1 MVEKSNSIRNNYS
14 KGCVFMKKIKFVL
27 FFMICSF
34 FLPYFVYAEECSQ
47 DGIKIES
54 IQLKDK
60 TEYVEEKTPATLEAN
75 KIGLDLQ
82 MYEVGDYVEYELKVS
97 NSSNESYYFD
107 KDLLADSDYFDYS
120 ISYKDQDHI
129 IKPNEKKE
137 VLLRVQYKKEI
148 GKNQFYSGKYQN
160 NNSVTVSLSINQ
172 GIIDIITNPETGRTY
187 FVIGVILL
195 MIGLSFLTIRRNKKI
210 KLSLLFLFAFIV
222 IPSTVYAVCQHNI
235 DINSNITVSLAKPN
249 PCTFDGELVQGTE
262 YVNGQY
268 TYHYMQQFSGSTWNN
283 RTDEGWGVTLTDKN
297 STDDV
302 ITKLCTTINDKPIV
316 SMYAMFFNSK
326 TSHIDL
332 SSFDTSNVT
341 DMSAMF
347 YGVQGV
353 EEYDLSSFNTE
364 NVTNMS
370 VMFQNNIS
378 LKRIDLSSFD
388 TKNVVNQSALF
399 YGNTN
404 LVEVNM
410 DNWDFRKSGVS
421 VGHFSSNTKLKKVS
435 CKNWKLPESFTHWI
449 SRSWNGSS
457 SPIEEVDVTGWNL
470 SETKNIQGLFADS
483 KSLKRIIGLDT
494 WDTSNIENM
503 NSLFYGLESIT
514 DLDLSHF
521 NTSHVTDFGSIIAG
535 MTHLVNLNMDNWDFS
550 NYYDFSIG
558 SGMFYRLNGDVN
570 SHSLRNL
577 SLENAVL
584 PVICGDLFYGVPE
597 LKTLNLK
604 NVDTSKTTNMKYMF
618 NFSFGC
624 EIEELDVSSFDTSN
638 VTDMLYMFRYVP
650 KLKELDLS
658 SFDISKV
665 SASLLWGM
673 FEGLPSLEKL
683 DLSGF
688 DLSIFENPNTN
699 IGFGSLKL
707 KELVTPKNLDIGT
720 HTIRLDNTMY
730 AKGDSVGITAITKD
744 TPTKT
749 VYKSQPWN

>member
-1 MVEKSNSIRNNYS
+1 
-14 KGCVFMKKIKFVL
+14 MKKIKFVL

-34 FLPYFVYAEECSQ
+34 FLPYYVYAEECSQ

-120 ISYKDQDHI
+120 ISYKDQDHT

-148 GKNQFYSGKYQN
+148 EKDQFYSGRYQD
-160 NNSVTVSLSINQ
+160 NNSVTVSLSIKQ
-172 GIIDIITNPETGRTY
+172 SIIDIITNPKTGRTY

-195 MIGLSFLTIRRNKKI
+195 MIGLSFFAIRRNKKA

-249 PCTFDGELVQGTE
+249 PCTFDGELVQGAE

-268 TYHYMQQFSGSTWNN
+268 TYRYMQQFGGSTWNN
-283 RTDEGWGVTLTDKN
+283 STDEGWGVTLTDKN

-302 ITKLCTTINDKPIV
+302 TTKLCTSINDKPIV
-316 SMYAMFFNSK
+316 SMSSMFFNSK

-364 NVTNMS
+364 NVTNMT

-378 LKRIDLSSFD
+378 LKRVDLSSFD
-388 TKNVVNQSALF
+388 TKNVTYQSALF
-399 YGNTN
+399 YGDTN

-410 DNWDFRKSGVS
+410 DNWDFRKSGVGG
-421 VGHFSSNTKLKKVS
+421 GHFSSNTKLKKVS

-449 SRSWNGSS
+449 SRSWSGSA
-457 SPIEEVDVTGWNL
+457 SPIEEVDVTGWDL

-521 NTSHVTDFGSIIAG
+521 NTSHVTDFGLIIAG

-550 NYYDFSIG
+550 NTTIARDFFYEINNRTINNSIK
-558 SGMFYRLNGDVN
+558 
-570 SHSLRNL
+570 NL
-577 SLENAVL
+577 SLEKAVL
-584 PVICGDLFYGVPE
+584 PISCDHLFYGVPE

-618 NFSFGC
+618 YFSSRS

-638 VTDMLYMFRYVP
+638 VTDMSYMFKNVP

-658 SFDISKV
+658 HFDIRRV
-665 SASLLWGM
+665 STSLLCGM
-673 FEGLPSLEKL
+673 FDGLTSLEKL

-688 DLSIFENPNTN
+688 DLSAFQNVNN
-699 IGFGSLKL
+699 NFNLGSLKVD
-707 KELVTPKNLDIGT
+707 ELVTPKNLNVGT
-720 HTIRLDNTMY
+720 NVIYLSNRMY
-730 AKGDSVGITAITKD
+730 AKGDNVGITAITKD